1 MNGHEIKIRIARADD
16 AEKLLKIYSPY
27 IEKTAIT
34 FEYAPPTE
42 AEFRARIEKTL
53 ARFPYLVAESGGAIV
68 GYAYAGYYIPRAAC
82 DHACEVSIYLS
93 EGARGKGIG
102 EALYSALFGIL
113 ARQNITNIYA
123 SVAFAEAEDE
133 YLTHASARFHTRMG
147 FSEIGRFRACGY
159 KFGRWYDL
167 LWFEKTIAPHETPKD
182 FLPFPL
188 ISGDIL
194 F

>member
-1 MNGHEIKIRIARADD
+1 MENIVKIRIASTDD
-16 AEKLLKIYSPY
+16 AENLLKIYSPY

-34 FEYAPPTE
+34 FEYTPPSE

-53 ARFPYLVAESGGAIV
+53 SRFPYLVAESCGSIV
-68 GYAYAGYYIPRAAC
+68 GYAYAGCYIPRTAC

-93 EGARGKGIG
+93 ESCRGKGVG
-102 EALYSALFGIL
+102 AMLYGALFEIL

-133 YLTHASARFHTRMG
+133 YLTHASVRFHEREG
-147 FSEIGRFRACGY
+147 FSEIGRFRKCGY

-167 LWFEKTIAPHETPKD
+167 LWFEKIIAPHENPAD
-182 FLPFPL
+182 FIPFAL
-188 ISGDIL
+188 ISKDIL